1 MWSRTQENDVV
12 SYFPEFV
19 IVRNDNHGLAAVLQG
34 GNPVSMSL
42 YGQIHPACH
51 PGHDDEEY
59 WNCKEH
65 HEACCEVCREGGE
78 CSYGSLAER
87 KTGIDET
94 FGEIAEIAGKHL
106 DEAGDNA
113 DCNQRRAGKTVISVQ
128 QPVGNRNGRRQ
139 QKDFHDGQVGM
150 IGIAVQKIED
160 AETDGTG
167 DEAVFEAEKHRAQG
181 NKREAEVNEGM
192 SDR

>member
-12 SYFPEFV
+12 AYFPEFV

-113 DCNQRRAGKTVISVQ
+113 DCNQ
-128 QPVGNRNGRRQ
+128 
-139 QKDFHDGQVGM
+139 
-150 IGIAVQKIED
+150 
-160 AETDGTG
+160 
-167 DEAVFEAEKHRAQG
+167 
-181 NKREAEVNEGM
+181 
-192 SDR
+192 